1 MALNIKNQ
9 EAHRLAAELAALTG
23 QSMTAAVIEALQVRL
38 QQIKRREDAQLKV
51 QRLMAI
57 GQRCA
62 AHIKQPLPAVEHSNI
77 LYDEKGMPV

>member
-9 EAHRLAAELAALTG
+9 EAHQLAAELAALTG

-38 QQIKRREDAQLKV
+38 QQIKRREDVQLKV

-57 GQRCA
+57 GQRCV
-62 AHIKQPLPAVEHSNI
+62 AHIKQPLPAVEHGDM
-77 LYDEKGMPV
+77 LHDEKGMPV